1 MKPILYNTD
10 MVRAIQDD
18 RKTATRRLVKP
29 QPGRT
34 AKFVT
39 DNLLPETV
47 EAGSGG
53 VYCFSDGTVI
63 GAPYQP
69 GDILY
74 VRETWGWNY
83 CYDCGMADGGLD
95 IVDLN
100 DGHIES
106 DPFRCDDEAAER
118 VFFAK
123 EKEYGCYC
131 YKASAEDDEIPE
143 GDGHWHPSIHM
154 PKEAAR
160 LFLRVTDVRAERLR
174 DITDEQA
181 IAEGTT
187 GISCDHPN
195 SFVAGG
201 AVCCVDCMNTG
212 WLEPPTVNFAEI
224 WDSTVKPADLAR
236 YGWNANPWVWVI
248 EFERISKEEALKN
261 ERS

>member
-1 MKPILYNTD
+1 MKSILYNTE

-18 RKTATRRLVKP
+18 RKTVTRRLVKN
-29 QPGRT
+29 
-34 AKFVT
+34 K
-39 DNLLPETV
+39 DIINNWDC
-47 EAGSGG
+47 EA
-53 VYCFSDGTVI
+53 DGTPI
-63 GAPYQP
+63 AYIDRATGDRCSPTFPCPYQP
-69 GDILY
+69 RDILY
-74 VRETWGWNY
+74 VRETWGRSY

-106 DPFRCDDEAAER
+106 DPFRCDDETAER
-118 VFFAK
+118 VFFEK
-123 EKEYGCYC
+123 EREYGCYC
-131 YKASAEDDEIPE
+131 YKANTEEGEVPG
-143 GDGHWHPSIHM
+143 GDGRWHPSIHM

-160 LFLRVTDVRAERLR
+160 LFLRVTGVRVERLR
-174 DITDEQA
+174 DITEEQA
-181 IAEGTT
+181 IAEGTM

-248 EFERISKEEALKN
+248 EFERINKEEALKYGQN
-261 ERS
+261 

>member
-1 MKPILYNTD
+1 MKPILFDTE

-18 RKTATRRLVKP
+18 RKTVTRRLVKP
-29 QPGRT
+29 QPKTKYVNPGT
-34 AKFVT
+34 S
-39 DNLLPETV
+39 PYY
-47 EAGSGG
+47 GSVLG
-53 VYCFSDGTVI
+53 DGWSFYI
-63 GAPYQP
+63 SPYQV

-106 DPFRCDDEAAER
+106 DPFRCDDETAEC

-131 YKASAEDDEIPE
+131 YKASAEEGEIPD
-143 GDGHWHPSIHM
+143 GDGRWHPSIHM

-160 LFLRVTDVRAERLR
+160 LFLRVTSVRVERLQN
-174 DITDEQA
+174 ITSSDY
-181 IAEGTT
+181 IKEGLVCQPNTDT
-187 GISCDHPN
+187 VIS
-195 SFVAGG
+195 FEE
-201 AVCCVDCMNTG
+201 
-212 WLEPPTVNFAEI
+212 L
-224 WDSTVKPADLAR
+224 WDSTIPKKDLAR

-248 EFERISKEEALKN
+248 EFERISKEDL
-261 ERS
+261 RR